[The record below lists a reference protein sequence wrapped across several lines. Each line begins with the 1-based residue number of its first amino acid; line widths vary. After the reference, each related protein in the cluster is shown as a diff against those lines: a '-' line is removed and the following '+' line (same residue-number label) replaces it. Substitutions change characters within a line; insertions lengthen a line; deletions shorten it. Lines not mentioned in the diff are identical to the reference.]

1 MLTVK
6 SIHTYYGKSYVL
18 QGISLEVKEGEIV
31 SILGR
36 NGVGKTTLLRS
47 IMGLTPPRSG
57 EIWFK
62 GQEIQKLSPHLIPRL
77 GIGYVPQGRRIFPRL
92 TVLENLK
99 TSLVKGKISREL
111 FAEVFEYFPRLAE
124 RSNQPGGTL
133 SGGEQQMLAIGRA
146 LIAHP
151 RMVILDEPTEGLM
164 PSLVAMVRESIQN
177 MNRQKGV
184 AILLVEQNLE
194 TALAISNRL
203 YLMEKGN
210 ITLEKKVAEISK
222 EELLR
227 VLCI

>member
-6 SIHTYYGKSYVL
+6 NIHTYYGKSYVL
-18 QGISLEVKEGEIV
+18 QGISLEVKEGEVV

-57 EIWFK
+57 EICFR
-62 GQEIQKLSPHLIPRL
+62 GQEIQRLSPHLIPRL

-99 TSLVKGKISREL
+99 TALVKGKIAKGS
-111 FAEVFEYFPRLAE
+111 FDEVFEYFPRLAE
-124 RSNQPGGTL
+124 RGNQPGGTL

-151 RMVILDEPTEGLM
+151 QMVILDEPTEGLM

-194 TALAISNRL
+194 TALAISNRM

>member
-1 MLTVK
+1 
-6 SIHTYYGKSYVL
+6 
-18 QGISLEVKEGEIV
+18 
-31 SILGR
+31 
-36 NGVGKTTLLRS
+36 
-47 IMGLTPPRSG
+47 
-57 EIWFK
+57 
-62 GQEIQKLSPHLIPRL
+62 
-77 GIGYVPQGRRIFPRL
+77 
-92 TVLENLK
+92 
-99 TSLVKGKISREL
+99 
-111 FAEVFEYFPRLAE
+111 
-124 RSNQPGGTL
+124 
-133 SGGEQQMLAIGRA
+133 MLAIGRA

-151 RMVILDEPTEGLM
+151 QMVILDEPTEGLM

-194 TALAISNRL
+194 TALAISNRM